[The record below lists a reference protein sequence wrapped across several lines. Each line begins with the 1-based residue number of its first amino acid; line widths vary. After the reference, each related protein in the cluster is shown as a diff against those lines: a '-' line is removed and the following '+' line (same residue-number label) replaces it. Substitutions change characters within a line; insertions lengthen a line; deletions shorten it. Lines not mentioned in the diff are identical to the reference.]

1 MEWVVSVSLVTIIA
15 RSLAVMVSGERQRA
29 SQVLY
34 GEILYIEIRSW
45 LSIKYTNIHKWPT
58 HFLWPMNAQSCYA
71 SHQQGFITIPS
82 VLKKT
87 PTLFWIKDTFLLTL
101 ERRHFLPEPIT
112 RDRVFQ
118 NRPFRSE
125 RPAAYCRKSHSCYR
139 HQGVFQVSQGSR
151 GFCLIPRSTIINRL
165 TMDMQTALRTLS
177 QDLPYRLCPEHSTVL
192 EQLDQGRHVF
202 VSLPTGYGK
211 SECLTVFPK
220 LMDLLRGPY
229 ESNSSITWSYL
240 WGGLVRGKK
249 KKIL

>member
-1 MEWVVSVSLVTIIA
+1 MAAVVLWYMIPDIHISIFLSVFPYAKNFWQPWSCGIWYRTLILVTIIA

-87 PTLFWIKDTFLLTL
+87 HTLFWIKDTFLLTL

-118 NRPFRSE
+118 NWPF
-125 RPAAYCRKSHSCYR
+125 HS
-139 HQGVFQVSQGSR
+139 S
-151 GFCLIPRSTIINRL
+151 
-165 TMDMQTALRTLS
+165 
-177 QDLPYRLCPEHSTVL
+177 
-192 EQLDQGRHVF
+192 GRHRAAHVESQIVPLF
-202 VSLPTGYGK
+202 SQFLIICGVESVLN
-211 SECLTVFPK
+211 
-220 LMDLLRGPY
+220 DARRRY
-229 ESNSSITWSYL
+229 EKCIVL
-240 WGGLVRGKK
+240 GQ
-249 KKIL
+249 

>member
-1 MEWVVSVSLVTIIA
+1 MNLFWLLFCVNIVVLYCYHRVNIFLKGAPLHSRVNVVHFKGAQLDRHETYIWNWHVNFVVWDGLLEYNQHVTHISLFLHHFWVVTIIA

-118 NRPFRSE
+118 NWPFHSE
-125 RPAAYCRKSHSCYR
+125 RPVAYCRKSHSCYR
-139 HQGVFQVSQGSR
+139 HQVFQVSQGSC
-151 GFCLIPRSTIINRL
+151 GFCL
-165 TMDMQTALRTLS
+165 MQ
-177 QDLPYRLCPEHSTVL
+177 V
-192 EQLDQGRHVF
+192 
-202 VSLPTGYGK
+202 
-211 SECLTVFPK
+211 
-220 LMDLLRGPY
+220 
-229 ESNSSITWSYL
+229 
-240 WGGLVRGKK
+240 
-249 KKIL
+249 

>member
-1 MEWVVSVSLVTIIA
+1 
-15 RSLAVMVSGERQRA
+15 MVSGERQRA

-139 HQGVFQVSQGSR
+139 HQGVFQVSQGSP

-165 TMDMQTALRTLS
+165 TMDCLSVWIDLFKGLILSWAPKPVSLTTMDMQTALRTLS
-177 QDLPYRLCPEHSTVL
+177 QDLPYRLCPEHTTVL
-192 EQLDQGRHVF
+192 EQLDQGRHVRVCQF
-202 VSLPTGYGK
+202 AYWLWEKWMFNCFSKAYGPV
-211 SECLTVFPK
+211 TAVW
-220 LMDLLRGPY
+220 
-229 ESNSSITWSYL
+229 I
-240 WGGLVRGKK
+240 
-249 KKIL
+249 

>member
-1 MEWVVSVSLVTIIA
+1 MKFTFVWFVGSCYLSSEAPCAVAKLAVFTAQAVVGLVTIIA

-71 SHQQGFITIPS
+71 SHQQGCITIPS

-112 RDRVFQ
+112 RHRVFQ
-118 NRPFRSE
+118 NWPFHSE
-125 RPAAYCRKSHSCYR
+125 RPVAYCRKSHSCYR
-139 HQGVFQVSQGSR
+139 HQVFQVSQGSC
-151 GFCLIPRSTIINRL
+151 GFCLI
-165 TMDMQTALRTLS
+165 Q
-177 QDLPYRLCPEHSTVL
+177 V
-192 EQLDQGRHVF
+192 
-202 VSLPTGYGK
+202 
-211 SECLTVFPK
+211 
-220 LMDLLRGPY
+220 
-229 ESNSSITWSYL
+229 
-240 WGGLVRGKK
+240 
-249 KKIL
+249 